1 MSTTLTFDVSVVDI
15 EAPRSDPTEGLS
27 YFKTMENRRYY
38 ELLGSKL
45 REEREAAGLT
55 QEQLAKVVG
64 LSRTSVTNIER
75 GRQRLMLDQFEM
87 LCSAVGKT
95 SVDLLRGSS
104 ASLSNR
110 AEQAEKT
117 LQSLPAVANFVNEV
131 KRRTGKAK

>member
-1 MSTTLTFDVSVVDI
+1 MTFDVNVVDI
-15 EAPRSDPTEGLS
+15 GSGSSNPTEGLR
-27 YFKTMENRRYY
+27 YLKTMENRHYY
-38 ELLGSKL
+38 ELLGTKL

-75 GRQRLMLDQFEM
+75 GRQRLMLDQFEL

-95 SVDLLRGSS
+95 SVELLKGSS
-104 ASLSNR
+104 ASLSYRAEPDNR
-110 AEQAEKT
+110 A

-131 KRRTGKAK
+131 KRRAEKVK